1 MNSQDIVLSG
11 DEQVEL
17 NRRVRS
23 ATISQRD
30 GRRARVILLA
40 AQGHSRNE
48 IAELTGLSVVSVTRR
63 CKRFQAQRLQGLV
76 DLPGRG
82 RKPSLPAEALK
93 RTLEQVTQPR
103 IGQPRWS
110 CRSMARVAGIS
121 PASVQRIWAANDI
134 KPHLTRTFKL
144 SNDPQ
149 FEEKFWDVIGLY
161 LAPPDKA
168 LVLCCDE
175 KSQVQALQRTQPG
188 LPLGIGHIR
197 TQTHDYVRHGT
208 LTLFAAMDYLQGRL
222 ISSIETQHRHQEWLA
237 FLKKINRET
246 PKGLQLHLIV
256 DNYATHKHPVVK
268 EWLKRHPRF
277 HLHFTPTSSSWMNM
291 VERFFRD
298 ITVYL
303 RDGSFSS
310 TRELASSITTFLAL
324 HNAQP
329 CRYVWSAKGE
339 DILRKIQCAREA
351 MARERKENVLSET
364 EH

>member
-1 MNSQDIVLSG
+1 MNSQDIVLSE
-11 DEQVEL
+11 DEQTEL
-17 NRRVRS
+17 SRRIRS

-40 AQGHSRNE
+40 ARGCSRNE
-48 IAELTGLSVVSVTRR
+48 IAQLTGLSVVSVTRW
-63 CKRFQAQRLQGLV
+63 CKRFQELRLQGLV

-93 RTLEQVTQPR
+93 RTLEQVTQPS

-144 SNDPQ
+144 SNDPN

-161 LAPPDKA
+161 LDPPDKA

-175 KSQVQALQRTQPG
+175 KSQVQALERTQPG

-197 TQTHDYVRHGT
+197 TQSHDYVRHGT
-208 LTLFAAMDYLQGRL
+208 VTLFTALDYLQGHL
-222 ISSIETQHRHQEWLA
+222 ISSIERQHRHQEWLE

-246 PKGLQLHLIV
+246 PRHLQLHLIV
-256 DNYATHKHPVVK
+256 DNYATHKHPKVK
-268 EWLKRHPRF
+268 AWLEKHKRF
-277 HLHFTPTSSSWMNM
+277 HMHFTPTSSSWMNM

-310 TRELASSITTFLAL
+310 VRELESSITTFLAL
-324 HNAQP
+324 RNAQP
-329 CRYVWSAKGE
+329 TRYVWNAKGE
-339 DILRKIQCAREA
+339 DILNKVQRAREA
-351 MARERKENVLSET
+351 MVSQV
-364 EH
+364 